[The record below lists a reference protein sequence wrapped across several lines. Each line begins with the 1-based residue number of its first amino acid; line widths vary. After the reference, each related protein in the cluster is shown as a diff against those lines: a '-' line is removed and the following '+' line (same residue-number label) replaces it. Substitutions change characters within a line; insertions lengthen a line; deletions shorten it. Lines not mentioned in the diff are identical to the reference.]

1 MGAAV
6 KCDWSPGVPNLR
18 IPTYQTMGVRGLGGF
33 IRWKLP
39 HVRKTLDWRKH
50 TGKRWGVDCS
60 CLLYRARGVSLSPVS
75 VIASLIVRLRRSNIE
90 PVFVFDG
97 RTPTVKGDVVDQRRV
112 VRQAAQREMAEI
124 KVDLA
129 EGGLTEIQKA
139 EMDRRHADLQK
150 KAPVVTSGDKD
161 DVKTF
166 LHAAGVLFVTAAG
179 EADDVLAY
187 LCRDGTLQGVV
198 STDMDMLARGVPY
211 LIVPETND
219 ASVLTEICLGDVL
232 SGIGLQYTQFVDA
245 CMLMGSD
252 YSGKGWRSM
261 EPKAAIEMARSG
273 VQWAEIDISG
283 SVCSVMER
291 GVALLLGSGIQWEDI
306 IGERQRAKWLLG
318 QPTREPDTIATLAK
332 SHGWPVDWVPVL
344 GG

>member
-1 MGAAV
+1 MG
-6 KCDWSPGVPNLR
+6 
-18 IPTYQTMGVRGLGGF
+18 IRGLGGY

-39 HVRKTLDWRKH
+39 QVRKTLDLRKYK
-50 TGKRWGVDCS
+50 GQRWGVDCS
-60 CLLYRARGVSLSPVS
+60 CLLYRARGVSLLPVT

-97 RTPTVKGDVVDQRRV
+97 RTPVVKGDVIDQRRV
-112 VRQAAQREMAEI
+112 VRQAVQREMAEI

-129 EGGLTEIQKA
+129 GEGLSESQKA
-139 EMDRRHADLQK
+139 DMDRRHADLQK

-179 EADDVLAY
+179 EADDLLAY

-198 STDMDMLARGVPY
+198 STDMDMLARGVPR

-219 ASVLTEICLGDVL
+219 AAVLTEICLADVL
-232 SGIGLQYTQFVDA
+232 TGVGLQYTQFVDA

-252 YSGKGWRSM
+252 YSGKGWRSV
-261 EPKAAIEMARSG
+261 EPKVAIEMARRG
-273 VQWAEIDISG
+273 VQWSTIDVSG
-283 SVCSVMER
+283 SVCSAMER
-291 GVALLLGSGIQWEDI
+291 GSALLMGVGVQWEEI
-306 IGERQRAKWLLG
+306 IGERQRAKWLQG
-318 QPTREPDTIATLAK
+318 VPKREPETIATLAK
-332 SHGWPVDWVPVL
+332 AHGWPMDWIPLL
-344 GG
+344 GDVI